1 MPGVICDVRCF
12 GRIGITAVDPRGSK
26 EPLHTFDIPRRRA
39 KVCVHVAATDPLCA
53 GRHPNLVTLSVITY
67 HGAGGVR
74 PVSLVVAWEGRIVS
88 ANIPNAVM
96 NGIMPVIIVI
106 GVLPVPPTVMRLER
120 VVRPALTGIRVG
132 DDDSLSREPKRPY
145 LRRVRVIDTGF
156 NRGRPLQA

>member
-1 MPGVICDVRCF
+1 MH
-12 GRIGITAVDPRGSK
+12 A
-26 EPLHTFDIPRRRA
+26 LDIPGRRA
-39 KVCVHVAATDPLCA
+39 YVRVHVMATDPLCA
-53 GRHPNLVTLSVITY
+53 GRHSDLVTLSVITD

-74 PVSLVVAWEGRIVS
+74 PVSLVVAREGRIVS

-96 NGIMPVIIVI
+96 NGIMPIIIVI

-132 DDDSLSREPKRPY
+132 DDDSLPVEPERPN